1 MDEFY
6 IHDNRDG

>member
-6 IHDNRDG
+6 I

>member
-6 IHDNRDG
+6 